1 MESILKNLP
10 EGNSMS
16 DYFCTL
22 NIFEKRQLL
31 NELEDIKS
39 STQKH
44 LDKYKKILVL
54 VLFLSAFGYVCL
66 PCLFTGIY
74 YAALN
79 ACGLYI
85 YYKFNKRT
93 ENYQFLIDY
102 LTFKL

>member
-16 DYFCTL
+16 DFFCTL

-39 STQKH
+39 SMQKH
-44 LDKYKKILVL
+44 LDKYKKIVVL
-54 VLFLSAFGYVCL
+54 VLFLSAFCYVCS

-74 YAALN
+74 YASLN

-85 YYKFNKRT
+85 YYRFNKRI
-93 ENYQFLIDY
+93 EKYQFLIDY